1 MNQITTDVQIDPQY
15 YEDGTVVISI
25 DRKKGNPNR
34 LSEISYR
41 GYETDGTVSSA
52 SNGVISVKKVEPVV
66 AMKIKQIYTLNE
78 QVEIRYTSNI
88 SGTVQ
93 VNVFDITGRNISKE
107 EYRVKNGV
115 NNIKLNKG
123 LKTGV
128 YFAIVSNGKESQTRK
143 FAVVK

>member
-34 LSEISYR
+34 IAEVSYK
-41 GYETDGTVSSA
+41 GYETSGEVSVSSNNA
-52 SNGVISVKKVEPVV
+52 ISVNKIATTV

-93 VNVFDITGRNISKE
+93 VNIFDITGRNISKE
-107 EYRVKNGV
+107 EYRVKSGV

-128 YFAIVSNGKESQTRK
+128 YFAIVSNGKERQTRK